1 MISSIPQV
9 KGERGKRVRDI
20 IYPLIKECEKYV
32 TDPFW
37 KQLFNDMSR
46 GKCPKGII
54 IFNNTVSSTYKRNG
68 FSYCFTDKEPSVIA
82 DELFNILKTT
92 GCIYSEKDLKD
103 EKIDSIITASYKN
116 WKSIKCK
123 KTKNMLIY
131 DWVTRMTKKYALS
144 ISESNKLYKLINM
157 SLNEIK
163 THKSDDIILDDNG
176 KISEIVDIEYS
187 SDFKEFINTRD
198 YLEIIDDKRATDYIK
213 KSWERYIIRLYR
225 DGKKNK

>member
-1 MISSIPQV
+1 MISAIPQV
-9 KGERGKRVRDI
+9 KGERGKKVRDV

-32 TDPFW
+32 SDPFW

-68 FSYCFTDKEPSVIA
+68 FSYCFTDKEPEVIA

-92 GCIYSEKDLKD
+92 GCIYSEKDLND
-103 EKIDSIITASYKN
+103 EKIDNVTVTYKN

-123 KTKNMLIY
+123 KIKNMLLY
-131 DWVTRMTKKYALS
+131 DWVIRMTKRYGLS
-144 ISESNKLYKLINM
+144 INQSNSLYRLVMM

-176 KISEIVDIEYS
+176 NISEIVDIEYCKES
-187 SDFKEFINTRD
+187 KEFVNSRDFLETFDEKRTVD
-198 YLEIIDDKRATDYIK
+198 YLK
-213 KSWERYIIRLYR
+213 KNWERHIIRFYR
-225 DGKKNK
+225 EMKKNK